1 MIWSH
6 QSKMLCLKSDF
17 SESKNELKFQN
28 KMPFRV
34 ENCSLPLVQF
44 CFSPLFSHWLGH
56 LERVHFGVHHT
67 PKIRM
72 WQWKGTESLPPLSP
86 WQFCIRSKQKQ
97 ASPTVPGLFLLWG
110 CCAGAELRV
119 VALQL
124 SCSSLS
130 TCGKCFMVF
139 YFKLMLYDFGIRDES
154 Y

>member
-6 QSKMLCLKSDF
+6 ESKMLCLKSDF

-67 PKIRM
+67 PKIKM
-72 WQWKGTESLPPLSP
+72 WQWKGTESLPSLSP
-86 WQFCIRSKQKQ
+86 WQFCVRSKQKQ
-97 ASPTVPGLFLLWG
+97 APLSLGCSCSRAAVQEQSSGLWLCSCPALLFLPVENVLW
-110 CCAGAELRV
+110 
-119 VALQL
+119 
-124 SCSSLS
+124 
-130 TCGKCFMVF
+130 FF